1 METYEDLSA
10 RVLVD
15 FEDVKEGLEE
25 ILDEIRSLRTDSF
38 IRKILSRD
46 DIERIKDWENTLKKR
61 AEDEFSVVIM
71 GDFKR
76 GKSTLINA
84 ILSKAVAPTNV
95 SPETMTINR
104 ISYGEASKREAVLK
118 NGKRIRLNVEELNRD
133 TLVEIMERLP
143 APIDYVE
150 IQEDLPILKEITI
163 VDTPGLGDILH
174 SFEVQVQEYLNRA
187 DAVIYVASVLSPL
200 SESEQAYLCANIL
213 PQKFTGLMV
222 VANMADCLDT
232 VEDIERVKAEM
243 LKRVLAFSDNAGI
256 YALSALDEYCRKCAL
271 KRPNPELE
279 QYLENAFLEFESAM
293 QNEIVLQKDFIKT
306 QRVLVLARA
315 MSSDIRKRLEVI
327 VSMLKLNQSQLE
339 EVSRSCEEEH
349 VNLHHTLKREEETL
363 TSATDQLYFEAKD
376 WMMEFL
382 ERLNQEIQRVQ
393 TSGQTVTI
401 QKHFQFYL
409 MDTVQ
414 EAILKCL
421 EAHQKVL
428 AEKLQSLARE
438 FSGQTL
444 FEGTSFKTSEMA
456 VNIADISWTGVDTAT
471 FLLTNGTYLLGLT
484 ESPLSIHVVAQTI
497 AGFVRES
504 QVKKKQADLLKPV
517 LDNYD
522 TLKDKIFAQLRTAY
536 DSLRTQAIEKL
547 KASYEAQIK
556 ASMEA
561 VRQAMEVS
569 RQEELKAEDVEV
581 QLNTA
586 CQILDQVDE
595 IIARY
600 Q

>member
-1 METYEDLSA
+1 METYEDLST

-15 FEDVKEGLEE
+15 FADVKEGLNE
-25 ILDEIRSLRTDSF
+25 ILDELRSLRTDSF
-38 IRKILSRD
+38 IRKILSKD

-61 AEDEFSVVIM
+61 AEDEFSLVIM

-84 ILSKAVAPTNV
+84 ILGKAVAPTNV

-104 ISYGEASKREAVLK
+104 ISYGTESKREAVLK
-118 NGKRIRLNVEELNRD
+118 NGKRIRLNAEELNRD
-133 TLVEIMERLP
+133 TLEEIMERLP
-143 APIDYVE
+143 APIDYIE
-150 IQEDLPILKEITI
+150 LQEDLPILKELTI
-163 VDTPGLGDILH
+163 VDTPGLGDVLH
-174 SFEVQVQEYLNRA
+174 SFEEQVQEYLNRA

-213 PQKFTGLMV
+213 PQKFSGLLV
-222 VANMADCLDT
+222 VANMADCLDSE
-232 VEDIERVKAEM
+232 EDIERVKGEVF
-243 LKRVLAFSDNAGI
+243 KRVLAFSDKAGV
-256 YALSALDEYCRKCAL
+256 YALSALDEYCRKCSL
-271 KRPNPELE
+271 KRPNPELAS
-279 QYLENAFLEFESAM
+279 YLADAFLEFDSAIH
-293 QNEIVLQKDFIKT
+293 NEIVLQKDFIKT

-327 VSMLKLNQSQLE
+327 ASMLKLNQSQLE
-339 EVSRSCEEEH
+339 EISRSCEEEH
-349 VNLHHTLKREEETL
+349 VNLHHTLQREEETL
-363 TSATDQLYFEAKD
+363 TSAADQLYFEAKD
-376 WMMEFL
+376 WMTEFL
-382 ERLNQEIQRVQ
+382 ERLRQEIKRVQ
-393 TSGQTVTI
+393 NAGQTVAI

-414 EAILKCL
+414 EGILKCL
-421 EAHQKVL
+421 EVHQKVL

-438 FSGQTL
+438 FSGQTI
-444 FEGTSFKTSEMA
+444 FENTPLQNSGMT

-471 FLLTNGTYLLGLT
+471 FLLTEGTYILGLS
-484 ESPLSIHVVAQTI
+484 ENPLSLNIVAQTI

-517 LDNYD
+517 LENYD
-522 TLKDKIFAQLRTAY
+522 ALNDKIFSQLRTAY
-536 DSLRTQAIEKL
+536 DSLRAQAIEKL
-547 KASYEAQIK
+547 KASYEAQLT

-569 RQEELKAEDVEV
+569 RREELKAEDVEA
-581 QLNTA
+581 QLSTA
-586 CQILDQVDE
+586 RQFLDQVDE
-595 IIARY
+595 ILVRY